1 MIGQISNN
9 IMIEQISNIVRD
21 KKCTTFD
28 ALLLIIEDQDL
39 EPSEVIKELPQS
51 IIEQLKQDAIAD
63 GKLRPSMIELFQ
75 KTFLVDDFFY

>member
-21 KKCTTFD
+21 KKFNTFD

-51 IIEQLKQDAIAD
+51 IIEQLKQDAIDD

>member
-1 MIGQISNN
+1 MIG
-9 IMIEQISNIVRD
+9 QISNIVRD

-63 GKLRPSMIELFQ
+63 GKLRPSMIALFQ

>member
-1 MIGQISNN
+1 MLA
-9 IMIEQISNIVRD
+9 QISNIVRD
-21 KKCTTFD
+21 KKCNTFD

-51 IIEQLKQDAIAD
+51 IIEQLKRDAIDD

>member
-1 MIGQISNN
+1 
-9 IMIEQISNIVRD
+9 MIEQISNIVRD

-51 IIEQLKQDAIAD
+51 IIEQLKQDAIDD

>member
-9 IMIEQISNIVRD
+9 IMIGQISNIVRD
-21 KKCTTFD
+21 KKFNTFD

-63 GKLRPSMIELFQ
+63 GKLRPSMIALFQ

>member
-1 MIGQISNN
+1 MLA
-9 IMIEQISNIVRD
+9 QISNIVRD
-21 KKCTTFD
+21 KKCSTFD

-51 IIEQLKQDAIAD
+51 IIEQLKQDAIDD

>member
-1 MIGQISNN
+1 MIG
-9 IMIEQISNIVRD
+9 QISNIVRD

-51 IIEQLKQDAIAD
+51 IIEQLKQDAIDD

>member
-1 MIGQISNN
+1 MIG
-9 IMIEQISNIVRD
+9 QISNIVRD

-51 IIEQLKQDAIAD
+51 IIEQLKQDAID
-63 GKLRPSMIELFQ
+63 GGKLRPSMIELFQ